1 MNNEFLWRQQ
11 LGKLEQ
17 PAEPAHDLWPAI
29 AARIATATPSA
40 RVGAS
45 RRTLHWF
52 ALAASLVVAIGAA
65 LIAFRTPPVA
75 EVPVATAV
83 PVQAPAAQPAVAT
96 AAAADLPPTALD
108 WAQPSDPVLAASAAH
123 LDIASAELQD
133 ALEQRPDAVFL
144 VGLLNRTNAMR
155 LRLLRKAPNAG

>member
-1 MNNEFLWRQQ
+1 MNNEFLWRKQMR
-11 LGKLEQ
+11 KLDQ

-29 AARIATATPSA
+29 AARIATATPHA
-40 RVGAS
+40 RVGSS

-65 LIAFRTPPVA
+65 LIAFRTPKIV
-75 EVPVATAV
+75 EVPVATTQ
-83 PVQAPAAQPAVAT
+83 PVQAPAAQSAVAT
-96 AAAADLPPTALD
+96 AASADLPLTALD
-108 WAQPSDPVLAASAAH
+108 WAQPSDPALAASAAH
-123 LDIASAELQD
+123 LDLASAELQD